1 LGFNVYNLFA
11 VCKLCA
17 MIAALAVSH
26 LSAFAVTT
34 ETTVANYL
42 IASER
47 EMIKDAS
54 KLDKKRA
61 LQLKDLELKR
71 GNYARAVQLVS
82 EKIMARKDMEQ
93 ARIEYEKV
101 LIEIATNG
109 SSAASVLAAINRQ
122 RSQLHALTSE
132 TGIAATGVGAF

>member
-1 LGFNVYNLFA
+1 
-11 VCKLCA
+11 
-17 MIAALAVSH
+17 
-26 LSAFAVTT
+26 
-34 ETTVANYL
+34 
-42 IASER
+42 
-47 EMIKDAS
+47 MIKDAS

-122 RSQLHALTSE
+122 RSQLHDLTSE